1 MCDPIT
7 IATAAVGAASSAAQ
21 YQGQR
26 QQAKQQ
32 ARYQQKAMEAERQR
46 ALQEQSSI
54 RMRQAQE
61 QEATNRELG
70 DVAMKARE
78 AMSRATVSAGESG
91 VAGASVDALIDDFT
105 RQEAEY
111 RMGVGRQ
118 QEMRDVQTG
127 LALTDAGFRSQNR
140 LIDINRPI
148 NKPSFLSGVLSTGSA
163 ALSGFSSG
171 YGLGREMELS
181 RPPKTDTV

>member
-1 MCDPIT
+1 MCNPVQ
-7 IATAAVGAASSAAQ
+7 IAMVSIQAAAAAAQ
-21 YQGQR
+21 YQGQVK
-26 QQAKQQ
+26 QAKQQ
-32 ARYQQKAMEAERQR
+32 ARFQEKAMEAEQQR
-46 ALQEQSSI
+46 ALQEQSSV

-78 AMSRATVSAGESG
+78 AMSRATTSAGESG

-127 LALTDAGFRSQNR
+127 LALTDAGYRSQNR

-148 NKPSFLSGVLSTGSA
+148 NKPSFLSGALSTVQG
-163 ALSGFSSG
+163 GVSG
-171 YGLGREMELS
+171 YRTGLELTKS
-181 RPPKTDTV
+181 

>member
-1 MCDPIT
+1 MCEPIS
-7 IATAAVGAASSAAQ
+7 IATAVIGAASSAAQ

-32 ARYQQKAMEAERQR
+32 ARFQDKATEAEQQR
-46 ALQEQSSI
+46 ALQEKSSI

-78 AMSRATVSAGESG
+78 AMARATVSAGESG

-127 LALTDAGFRSQNR
+127 LALTDAGYRSQNR

-148 NKPSFLSGVLSTGSA
+148 NRPSFLSGVLGAGSA
-163 ALSGFSSG
+163 GLSGFSSG
-171 YGLGREMELS
+171 YGLGREMQLS
-181 RPPKTDTV
+181 RTPKVD

>member
-1 MCDPIT
+1 MCEPISAST
-7 IATAAVGAASSAAQ
+7 AIALASAGVGAASSAVQ

-32 ARYQQKAMEAERQR
+32 ARYQQQAAEAERQR

-118 QEMRDVQTG
+118 QEMKDVQTG

-148 NKPSFLSGVLSTGSA
+148 NKPSFLSGALSTVQG
-163 ALSGFSSG
+163 GVSG
-171 YGLGREMELS
+171 YRTGLEL
-181 RPPKTDTV
+181 KK